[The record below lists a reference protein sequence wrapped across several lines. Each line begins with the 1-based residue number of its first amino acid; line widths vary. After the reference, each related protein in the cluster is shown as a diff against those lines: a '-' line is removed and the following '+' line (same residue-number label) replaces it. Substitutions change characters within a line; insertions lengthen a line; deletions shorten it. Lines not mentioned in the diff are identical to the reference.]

1 MVDLFYRGGLV
12 MYPILLCSL
21 AALTVFLERLWTLR
35 RSRLI
40 PAGLTSK
47 LVDAISSGQIDQAIA
62 LCDANSYAPL
72 ARIAKAGLVQYGESP
87 EMVRF
92 MVSEIGGQEAARLER
107 YQRVIGTVA
116 YIAPLLGL
124 LGTVSGMIKAF
135 DVIATHSVGDS
146 AHLAGGISEAL
157 ITTAAGLL
165 VAIPV
170 VIMHKIIQS
179 RASMLSLEL
188 DKEAVTLTEH
198 LIKSSQE
205 GDSRSRPAS

>member
-135 DVIATHSVGDS
+135 DVIATHSVGDP